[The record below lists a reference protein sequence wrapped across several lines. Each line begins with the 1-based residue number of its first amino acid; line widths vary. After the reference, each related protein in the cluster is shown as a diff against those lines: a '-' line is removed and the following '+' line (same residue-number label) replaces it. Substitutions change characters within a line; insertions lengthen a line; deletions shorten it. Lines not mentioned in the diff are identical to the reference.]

1 MSSSK
6 AVMNDELKTVWKE
19 EVVAYLKVLSW
30 HLRGVIEENHKN
42 IRAPDLCTEIRTRAF
57 LNTQQDR

>member
-1 MSSSK
+1 
-6 AVMNDELKTVWKE
+6 MNDELKTVWKE